1 MVITSERSAKIA
13 YKRQHC
19 DSLLSQAIGCIARR
33 HTATNRLAQ
42 ALALPL
48 QSGQA
53 AGCLVPTTGLQ
64 RGLLHS
70 TPAHIIPLDA
80 LGCSKRALIQ

>member
-42 ALALPL
+42 VLALAL
-48 QSGQA
+48 
-53 AGCLVPTTGLQ
+53 
-64 RGLLHS
+64 
-70 TPAHIIPLDA
+70 
-80 LGCSKRALIQ
+80 

>member
-33 HTATNRLAQ
+33 HTATNCLAQ
-42 ALALPL
+42 ALALPCSPDKPL
-48 QSGQA
+48 A
-53 AGCLVPTTGLQ
+53 ALCPLLGSSVACCTVHQ
-64 RGLLHS
+64 RTS
-70 TPAHIIPLDA
+70 F
-80 LGCSKRALIQ
+80 R